1 MMLGCQGNNGHKQ
14 WELNPGPTIEGSYT
28 CDDANS

>member
-1 MMLGCQGNNGHKQ
+1 MATKQ